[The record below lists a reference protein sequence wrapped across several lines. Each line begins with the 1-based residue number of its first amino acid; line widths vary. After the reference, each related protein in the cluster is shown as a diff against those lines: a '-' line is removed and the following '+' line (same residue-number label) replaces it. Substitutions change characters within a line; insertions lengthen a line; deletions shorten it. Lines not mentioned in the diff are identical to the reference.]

1 MKVIK
6 GELTSYVVVSLVAL
20 LVDVSGLYLMT
31 SAVHLQ
37 RPVAAVLAYLAGLV
51 VHYLLAIAFVFGY
64 RRFGQHQG
72 VEFAGYVVTGLIG
85 VGTSYAVM
93 LAGVEL
99 GAGLWESKTLA
110 VVLSFG
116 LTYIA
121 RRWWL
126 FSHDHGAPEPVRE

>member
-1 MKVIK
+1 MKAIK
-6 GELTSYVVVSLVAL
+6 SELISYALVSLIAL
-20 LVDVSGLYLMT
+20 LVDVSGLYLLT
-31 SAVHLQ
+31 SVVHLQ

-51 VHYLLAIAFVFGY
+51 VHYLLAVAFVFAY
-64 RRFGQHQG
+64 RRLGQHKG
-72 VEFAGYVVTGLIG
+72 LEFAGYTITGFIG

-93 LAGVEL
+93 LAGAEI

-126 FSHDHGAPEPVRE
+126 FSHGPAPREPVRE